1 MKKLLFFLSP
11 IIFALQGVG
20 QPTYGMLDTLI
31 SAFAQQKAFNGTALV
46 AQKGKILLEKGYGYK
61 NKSEGTFNDANT
73 IFQIGSITKQFTS
86 TIILQLAEK
95 KQLNLQ
101 DRLSKYFPDFPKGD
115 SITIEHL
122 LTHTSGVYNYTNDAD
137 FMKASSEKIISRDS
151 LIARFKN
158 KPLDFEP
165 GTKWSYS
172 NSGYILLGAII
183 EKVTG
188 KTYFR
193 VVRENIFQSLG
204 MDHSGF
210 DFTDLKS
217 PDKAIGYSQDFSMA
231 VGIVDSSVSFAA
243 GSIYSTVGDLYKWDR
258 ALYTN
263 EVVSQTSLEKA
274 FTEYKSSY
282 GYGWFIRE
290 AYGKKTVGHP
300 GGITGFSSFMMRVPE
315 EESFVILLSNCPSQ
329 ALAKIDVAINALL
342 NGQEPELPVA
352 KREIQLASDT
362 LKLYTGEY
370 ELSPAFHIEITLEDG
385 LLEAQATGQ
394 NKNPLFAE
402 KNNLFFFKVVDAEIE
417 FLKGSNGKTD
427 RMILYQNGQ
436 KVEGKKIAR
445 MDSKLK

>member
-1 MKKLLFFLSP
+1 MKKLIFFFLSA
-11 IIFALQGVG
+11 IFVLQGVA
-20 QPTYGMLDTLI
+20 QATNAKLDTLI
-31 SAFAQQKAFNGTALV
+31 SAYAHQKAFNGTVLV
-46 AQKGKILLEKGYGYK
+46 AQKGKILFEKGYGYK
-61 NKSEGTFNDANT
+61 NKSEGTFNDVNT

-122 LTHTSGVYNYTNDAD
+122 LTHTSGIYNYTNDGD
-137 FMKASSEKIISRDS
+137 FMKKNSEKPISRDS

-158 KPLDFEP
+158 KPLDFGP
-165 GTKWSYS
+165 GTNWSYS

-188 KTYFR
+188 KSYFR
-193 VVRENIFQSLG
+193 VVRENIFRPLG

-217 PDKAIGYSQDFSMA
+217 PDRAIGYSRDFSMA

-258 ALYTN
+258 ALYTGA
-263 EVVSQTSLEKA
+263 VVSRASLEKA

-282 GYGWFIRE
+282 GYGWFIRD
-290 AYGKKTVGHP
+290 AFGKKTVGHP

-315 EESFVILLSNCPSQ
+315 DETFVILLSNCPSP
-329 ALAKIDVAINALL
+329 ALAKIDFAIDALL
-342 NGQEPELPVA
+342 NGQEPELP
-352 KREIQLASDT
+352 
-362 LKLYTGEY
+362 
-370 ELSPAFHIEITLEDG
+370 
-385 LLEAQATGQ
+385 
-394 NKNPLFAE
+394 
-402 KNNLFFFKVVDAEIE
+402 
-417 FLKGSNGKTD
+417 
-427 RMILYQNGQ
+427 
-436 KVEGKKIAR
+436 
-445 MDSKLK
+445 